1 MKSTI
6 LLLIRAVAGSAAV
19 LSLNFLLTSCDTTPR
34 ERQEI
39 VRQEARKLDTLA
51 DRAGDKIDRASSR
64 AADYTATA
72 RARNR
77 QPLDSVALRQFTNE
91 LLGTYASVEKLTP
104 LSIEPA
110 YTQLLRQTR
119 AKRREWTQRDWDY
132 ATSVY
137 KRLNDRFKAIR
148 LDVVG
153 RDELRI
159 RGLQAEFVA
168 MEAGRD
174 VKDLGE
180 AMKDSNS
187 N

>member
-1 MKSTI
+1 MKSPI
-6 LLLIRAVAGSAAV
+6 LLIIRAAVGSVAA

-51 DRAGDKIDRASSR
+51 DRTGEKIDRASRR
-64 AADYTATA
+64 AADYSATA

-77 QPLDSVALRQFTNE
+77 EPLDAAAEATFTAE
-91 LLGTYASVEKLTP
+91 LLGTYAAVDQLTP
-104 LSIEPA
+104 QTIEPA
-110 YTQLLRQTR
+110 YTQFLRQTR
-119 AKRREWTQRDWDY
+119 AKRRQWTQRDWDY

-137 KRLNDRFKAIR
+137 KRLNDHFKEIR

-168 MEAGRD
+168 MESGRD
-174 VKDLGE
+174 IKDLGE
-180 AMKDSNS
+180 AVKE
-187 N
+187 

>member
-1 MKSTI
+1 MKSVDP
-6 LLLIRAVAGSAAV
+6 LLLRLAPAAC
-19 LSLNFLLTSCDTTPR
+19 LLFTCFLLTSCDTTPR

-51 DRAGDKIDRASSR
+51 DRAGDRLSR
-64 AADYTATA
+64 AGDRTADYTATA

-77 QPLDSVALRQFTNE
+77 KPLDPAAEVAFISE
-91 LLGTYASVEKLTP
+91 MLGTYAGIDQLTP
-104 LSIEPA
+104 QTIEPA
-110 YTQLLRQTR
+110 YTQFLRQTR
-119 AKRREWTQRDWDY
+119 AKRRQWTQRDWDY

-137 KRLNDRFKAIR
+137 KRLNYRLKEIR
-148 LDVVG
+148 LDVLG

-174 VKDLGE
+174 VKDLGQAVKE
-180 AMKDSNS
+180 
-187 N
+187 

>member
-1 MKSTI
+1 
-6 LLLIRAVAGSAAV
+6 V
-19 LSLNFLLTSCDTTPR
+19 LSLNLLLTGCDTTPR

-51 DRAGDKIDRASSR
+51 DRAGEKIDRE
-64 AADYTATA
+64 
-72 RARNR
+72 
-77 QPLDSVALRQFTNE
+77 PLDTVALTQFTNE

-119 AKRREWTQRDWDY
+119 AKRRDWTQRDWDY

-137 KRLNDRFKAIR
+137 KRLNDRFKEIR

-180 AMKDSNS
+180 AVKEK
-187 N
+187 

>member
-1 MKSTI
+1 MKSATTSPFC
-6 LLLIRAVAGSAAV
+6 LAPAAC
-19 LSLNFLLTSCDTTPR
+19 LSFICLFLLTGCDTTPR
-34 ERQEI
+34 ERQEV

-51 DRAGDKIDRASSR
+51 ERAGDRLDRASDR

-77 QPLDSVALRQFTNE
+77 QPLDPAAESAFTTE
-91 LLGTYASVEKLTP
+91 LLGTYATIDQLTP
-104 LSIEPA
+104 QSIEPA

-119 AKRREWTQRDWDY
+119 AKRRQWTQRDWDY

-137 KRLNDRFKAIR
+137 KRLNNQLKAIR

-168 MEAGRD
+168 MESGRD
-174 VKDLGE
+174 IKDLGQAVKE
-180 AMKDSNS
+180 
-187 N
+187 

>member
-1 MKSTI
+1 MFPLS
-6 LLLIRAVAGSAAV
+6 LASAAGPSFV
-19 LSLNFLLTSCDTTPR
+19 CLFLLSACDTTPR

-51 DRAGDKIDRASSR
+51 DRAGDRIDRASDR
-64 AADYTATA
+64 AGDYTATA

-77 QPLDSVALRQFTNE
+77 QPLDPAAESTFTTE
-91 LLGTYASVEKLTP
+91 LLGSYAAIDQLTP
-104 LSIEPA
+104 QTIEPA

-119 AKRREWTQRDWDY
+119 AKRRQWTQRDWDY
-132 ATSVY
+132 ATSIY
-137 KRLNDRFKAIR
+137 RRLNDRLKAVR

-153 RDELRI
+153 RDDLRI

-174 VKDLGE
+174 IKDLGQAVKE
-180 AMKDSNS
+180 
-187 N
+187 

>member
-1 MKSTI
+1 MKPTAPFPSSLVQAAGLSFVCLI
-6 LLLIRAVAGSAAV
+6 LLSG
-19 LSLNFLLTSCDTTPR
+19 CDTTPR

-51 DRAGDKIDRASSR
+51 DRAGDRLDRASGR

-77 QPLDSVALRQFTNE
+77 QPLDPAAEATFATD
-91 LLGTYASVEKLTP
+91 LLGSYAAIDQLTAQN
-104 LSIEPA
+104 IEPA

-119 AKRREWTQRDWDY
+119 AKRRQWTQRDWDY
-132 ATSVY
+132 ATSIY
-137 KRLNDRFKAIR
+137 RRLTDRFKAVR

-174 VKDLGE
+174 IKDLGE
-180 AMKDSNS
+180 AVKEKP
-187 N
+187 

>member
-1 MKSTI
+1 MNSTI
-6 LLLIRAVAGSAAV
+6 LLLARAAVGSAAV

-51 DRAGDKIDRASSR
+51 DRAGDRLEHAGSR

-77 QPLDSVALRQFTNE
+77 EPLNPAAEAAFTTE
-91 LLGTYASVEKLTP
+91 LLGTYASIEQLTP
-104 LSIEPA
+104 QSIEPA

-137 KRLNDRFKAIR
+137 RRLNNRLKEIR
-148 LDVVG
+148 LDVIG

-174 VKDLGE
+174 VKDLGQAVKE
-180 AMKDSNS
+180 
-187 N
+187 

>member
-1 MKSTI
+1 MKAAATPLHQLLTATSFFCTC
-6 LLLIRAVAGSAAV
+6 LLLS
-19 LSLNFLLTSCDTTPR
+19 SCDTTPR
-34 ERQEI
+34 ERQEV
-39 VRQEARKLDTLA
+39 VRREARKLDTLA
-51 DRAGDKIDRASSR
+51 DRAGDRISRAGDR
-64 AADYTATA
+64 AADYRATA

-77 QPLDSVALRQFTNE
+77 KPLDPAAEVTFTKE
-91 LLGTYASVEKLTP
+91 LLGTYANVDQLTP
-104 LSIEPA
+104 QTIEPA

-137 KRLNDRFKAIR
+137 RRLNYRLKEIR
-148 LDVVG
+148 LDVLG

-168 MEAGRD
+168 MESGRD

-180 AMKDSNS
+180 AVKE
-187 N
+187 